1 MLNGD
6 ANENG
11 NKINGYN
18 KQKKTNYLHVQHTFL
33 YIYCRCFLQMQCRFA
48 RLKRQTSSL
57 HVIFYG
63 GIVLCAHQKFWCL
76 SSCSLLF
83 FSLPLIFTLL
93 AASISHLS
101 DRRYFHVFL
110 PTKLVSFVFSYS
122 L

>member
-33 YIYCRCFLQMQCRFA
+33 YISLPLFFTNAMPFCTTKTSNFLATHYFLWRNCPMCSP
-48 RLKRQTSSL
+48 K
-57 HVIFYG
+57 IF
-63 GIVLCAHQKFWCL
+63 FL

-110 PTKLVSFVFSYS
+110 PTKFVSFVFSYS